1 MEFEKR
7 ETEIKQKEVKV
18 KEIIK
23 ESKQIKK
30 KMADREEEF
39 VKAKETAEA
48 CVNLKKQFAEIGFDP
63 DDEETFDL
71 TKMKIERRKEVIT
84 KAS

>member
-1 MEFEKR
+1 
-7 ETEIKQKEVKV
+7 
-18 KEIIK
+18 
-23 ESKQIKK
+23 
-30 KMADREEEF
+30 MADREEEF
-39 VKAKETAEA
+39 VKAKATAEA